1 MIKVKDLTKYYN
13 NFLALEKINFKI
25 SRGEIVGLLGPNG
38 AGKTTTLRL
47 LTGYLKPTSGSIE
60 VKGYNIK
67 DDYLKIKSIMG
78 YLPESVPI
86 YKNLMVY
93 EYLTYVGAIR
103 GIDKKQLLAKIRS
116 VIDRC
121 KIKDI
126 IEKDI
131 GDLSKGLLQ
140 RVGLA
145 SVLLHDPEVL
155 ILDEPTT
162 GLDPNQILEIR
173 DLIKEIGKKKTVILS
188 SHILSE
194 VEATCSRIIII
205 NKGKIV
211 ADGTPTELK
220 EKYFGKTIIKLLL
233 KKARFDEVKSYFQNI
248 EEIVSINLIEEKDDI
263 IDFELVLKKDI
274 REKIYNIIKQKDWI
288 ILELSK
294 KKTSLEKIFKQI
306 TTEN

>member
-13 NFLALEKINFKI
+13 NFLALDKINFKI

-103 GIDKKQLLAKIRS
+103 GIDKKQLLTKIRS

-263 IDFELVLKKDI
+263 LDFELVLKKDI

>member
-1 MIKVKDLTKYYN
+1 MIEVKDLTKYYN
-13 NFLALEKINFKI
+13 KFLALDKISFKV

-47 LTGYLKPTSGSIE
+47 LTGYLKPTSGSIK
-60 VKGYNIK
+60 VKKYNII
-67 DDYLKIKSIMG
+67 DDYLKIKAIMG

-93 EYLTYVGAIR
+93 EYLSYVGAIR
-103 GIDKKQLLAKIRS
+103 GIDKKNLLSKIKS
-116 VIDRC
+116 VANRC
-121 KIKDI
+121 QIKDI
-126 IEKDI
+126 LEKDI

-194 VEATCSRIIII
+194 VEATCSRVIII

-211 ADGTPTELK
+211 ADGTPSELK
-220 EKYFGKTIIKLLL
+220 EKYLGKTIINLSL
-233 KKARFDEVKSYFQNI
+233 KKANFDHVKNCFQGI
-248 EEIVSINLIEEKDDI
+248 EEIIAINLIEEKDDTLDI
-263 IDFELVLKKDI
+263 ELTLKNDI
-274 REKIYNIIKQKDWI
+274 REKIYNIIKQRDWI
-288 ILELSK
+288 ILEFSK
-294 KKTSLEKIFKQI
+294 KKTSLEKIFKEI

>member
-13 NFLALEKINFKI
+13 NFLALDKINFKI

-274 REKIYNIIKQKDWI
+274 REKIYNIIKQKEWI

>member
-13 NFLALEKINFKI
+13 NFLALDKINFKI

>member
-13 NFLALEKINFKI
+13 NFLALDKINFEI
-25 SRGEIVGLLGPNG
+25 SKGEIVGLLGPNG

-67 DDYLKIKSIMG
+67 DNYLKIKSIIG

-93 EYLTYVGAIR
+93 EYLTYVGTIR
-103 GIDKKQLLAKIRS
+103 RIDKKQLLAKIKS

-220 EKYFGKTIIKLLL
+220 EKYFDKTIIKLLL
-233 KKARFDEVKSYFQNI
+233 KKAKFYEVKSYFQNI
-248 EEIVSINLIEEKDDI
+248 EDIVSINLIEEKDDL
-263 IDFELVLKKDI
+263 IDLELVLKKDI
-274 REKIYNIIKQKDWI
+274 REKIYNIIKQKEWI
-288 ILELSK
+288 ILEFSK